1 MRIHRIAAFTENG
14 SGGNPAGVVLS
25 ETLPE
30 PDTMQR
36 IAAEVGYSET
46 AFAAPSGDRWL
57 TRYFSPES
65 EVAFCGH
72 ATVALGAVLAE
83 EKGAGRYQLSLSG
96 GEIEVE
102 AQMKDGTGHSTLRSL
117 PTRNAPAPDA
127 LVEEA
132 LALFDY
138 PRDALDPHLP
148 PRLIHAGAQHLFLAL
163 TSRALLS
170 GMHYDLEEGRTFM
183 RRHGLVTVA
192 LAWREAADLFHT
204 RNAFA
209 SGGVIEDPATGAAA
223 AAMAGMLRDQGMI
236 GAPGEL
242 TILQGADMGRPSRIV
257 VRYSEPAGSPVFVS
271 GAAARMMPRDTVGS
285 ATKNRP
291 IPYAVM

>member
-1 MRIHRIAAFTENG
+1 MQIHKVAAFTENG
-14 SGGNPAGVVLS
+14 SGGNPAGVVLAD
-25 ETLPE
+25 TLPE
-30 PDTMQR
+30 RETMQR

-46 AFAAPSGDRWL
+46 AFAAPSGERWQ

-65 EVAFCGH
+65 EVPFCGH

-96 GEIEVE
+96 GDIEVE
-102 AQMKDGTGHSTLRSL
+102 ASMKDGMGHSTLRSL

-132 LALFDY
+132 LALFGY
-138 PRDALDPHLP
+138 LRNHLDRNLP
-148 PRLIHAGAQHLFLAL
+148 PRLMSAGAEHLFLAL
-163 TSRALLS
+163 DSRERLS
-170 GMHYDLEEGRTFM
+170 AMDYNLEEGRTFM
-183 RRHGLVTVA
+183 RRHGLITVA
-192 LAWREAADLFHT
+192 LVWREAEGLFHA

-223 AAMAGMLRDQGMI
+223 AALAGMLRDQGI
-236 GAPGEL
+236 LARGEL

-257 VRYSEPAGSPVFVS
+257 VRYDYPAGSPVFVS
-271 GAAARMMPRDTVGS
+271 GAS
-285 ATKNRP
+285 AK
-291 IPYAVM
+291 IA